1 MKREALIYNSA
12 TLNLPKNTLQ
22 FLFGVI
28 LFAMAGGEYN
38 ILTCILAASGLGI
51 GLGAIYLFNDLT
63 DVKEDK
69 HNSMKIRWKAV
80 ANGTM
85 SRKESIIL
93 LKLFAILGT
102 ALAFLSGLNFFIIYI
117 LVIGLNLC
125 YSHPSIRWKNRK
137 TLSVITISL
146 LQVLKF
152 SSGWFLF
159 TNTLV
164 GFPIMFVMA
173 IAIGYALMFIYY
185 KNNTQNLIHL
195 VREDKKRVLPLSL
208 ACLILL
214 VTSFLIYTFPAISLM
229 ALVLGV
235 PTVGLYFLSKRYI
248 GTSVNV
254 AFMYAGLVIL
264 LLSFLLLST
273 PTVTAINQNMIDQ
286 NATVREQLRISVEE
300 IMSDLSVKYFI

>member
-12 TLNLPKNTLQ
+12 ALNLPKNTLQ

-28 LFAMAGGEYN
+28 LFAMTGGNYD
-38 ILTCILAASGLGI
+38 ILTCIIAALGLGI

-63 DVKEDK
+63 DVREDK
-69 HNSMKIRWKAV
+69 LNAMKIRWKAV

-85 SRKESIIL
+85 SKKESKIL
-93 LKLFAILGT
+93 IKLFAILGT
-102 ALAFLSGLNFFIIYI
+102 ALALLSGLNFFMIYL

-137 TLSVITISL
+137 TLSVMTISA

-159 TNTLV
+159 TNTLE
-164 GFPIMFVMA
+164 GFPIIFVMA

-208 ACLILL
+208 ACLILF

>member
-28 LFAMAGGEYN
+28 LFAMAGGDYN
-38 ILTCILAASGLGI
+38 ILTCIVAASGLGI

-85 SRKESIIL
+85 SRKESITLI
-93 LKLFAILGT
+93 KLFAILGT

-159 TNTLV
+159 TNTLE

-300 IMSDLSVKYFI
+300 IITGFSGR